1 MSAMYENDAL
11 PNVFP
16 TNIGMGSRFT
26 PFSTDII
33 ASFLLATGIQ
43 SYEKSGG
50 AGGVNEYKSYA
61 LAEMKRPTGENT
73 QDEIGTT
80 TKTLFREKKSMEDEK
95 LSTIDL
101 FMRGKIAF
109 VVGYPSLV
117 SEIEKA
123 YKRA

>member
-1 MSAMYENDAL
+1 MSAMYTNDAL

-33 ASFLLATGIQ
+33 ASFLLATGIK
-43 SYEKSGG
+43 SYEKSAG
-50 AGGVNEYKSYA
+50 ASGVNEYKNYA
-61 LAEMKRPTGENT
+61 LAEMRRPIGENS
-73 QDEIGTT
+73 QDETGAS
-80 TKTLFREKKSMEDEK
+80 TKTLFSEKKSMEDEK